1 MNNEKITKMLY
12 DIEQSTYTLRALL
25 QEKGLAFKAESIINI
40 ISDIRQNIAS
50 NSINELKGK
59 KDILLG

>member
-1 MNNEKITKMLY
+1 MSNKQITQALY
-12 DIEQSTYTLRALL
+12 DIEQSTYALRSLL

-40 ISDIRQNIAS
+40 ISDIRQSITN

-59 KDILLG
+59 KNILLG

>member
-12 DIEQSTYTLRALL
+12 DIEQNTYALRSLL

-40 ISDIRQNIAS
+40 ISDIRHNIAD
-50 NSINELKGK
+50 NSINELTGK

>member
-1 MNNEKITKMLY
+1 
-12 DIEQSTYTLRALL
+12 L

-40 ISDIRQNIAS
+40 ISDIRQSITN

-59 KDILLG
+59 KNILLG